1 MNCFMRPRARG
12 GIALWL
18 KPATR
23 KSRQR
28 AKFSS
33 REGLD
38 RPGVVGF
45 YQAMDHPLIELIN
58 AKVKEAE
65 AEGAFDQLSGAGKP
79 LPQVDDPQNAYINRV
94 MRENGAVPEFVKLSQ
109 QMALLREALRESAD
123 RTERQRLMA
132 EIAALE
138 PRLAIARDS
147 WKT

>member
-1 MNCFMRPRARG
+1 M
-12 GIALWL
+12 
-18 KPATR
+18 
-23 KSRQR
+23 
-28 AKFSS
+28 
-33 REGLD
+33 
-38 RPGVVGF
+38 VGF